1 MVHTYFKN
9 LKCKKKLFIM
19 ITIYTQQAVLKLMSS
34 LEMDYENY
42 QHITGLTGKYKLLVI
57 CISD

>member
-1 MVHTYFKN
+1 M
-9 LKCKKKLFIM
+9 KCKKKLLTM
-19 ITIYTQQAVLKLMSS
+19 IRIYHQQAVLKLMLS
-34 LEMDYENY
+34 LEMDFENY